1 MKNVNGTWDP
11 HPLANAIKNFHFF
24 NPPLILLRSFLISFL
39 LFELDC
45 LVSLSQYYPLFG
57 SGQHC
62 VHSVFLSF
70 ADQTVAKKSS
80 TTRMIDHRYLKH
92 NSQHCQRHN
101 RGGRLKCFCFNR
113 RVIKTSCSCKDNS
126 ELMLRLSKAIYKI
139 SSSLCIK
146 HGTKFVLICH
156 QIVNNLLS
164 TIRKI
169 NLNISNEITFELA
182 SYSARVTSIKF

>member
-1 MKNVNGTWDP
+1 
-11 HPLANAIKNFHFF
+11 
-24 NPPLILLRSFLISFL
+24 
-39 LFELDC
+39 
-45 LVSLSQYYPLFG
+45 
-57 SGQHC
+57 
-62 VHSVFLSF
+62 
-70 ADQTVAKKSS
+70 
-80 TTRMIDHRYLKH
+80 
-92 NSQHCQRHN
+92 
-101 RGGRLKCFCFNR
+101 
-113 RVIKTSCSCKDNS
+113 
-126 ELMLRLSKAIYKI
+126 MLRLSKAIYKI